1 MTNDLE
7 LQSHRPAFLTPSNWR
22 AIITRYRVPT
32 LILVLTVLPWL
43 LPSKALAVNIL
54 IYGLYAVGFNLLF
67 GYTGLLSFGHAAF
80 LGAGAYGCGIAIV
93 HLGIGWLGAMI
104 LGVLASGVLA
114 VLMGVLSI
122 RSRGIYFSMVTLA
135 LGQLVYYIAYQATD
149 WTGGENG
156 LRGIDASSVGLGFGR
171 ISLIDPI
178 QKYYFVLV
186 FVAAALW
193 ILSRLLSSPFGAV
206 IEAIRENENRA
217 QACGYNVRLVK
228 LSSFILSGL
237 FCGLAGS
244 LSALHLTIV
253 PIDTLHYHTSG
264 LAVMMALLGGM
275 GSFAGPFVG
284 AAVFLLIED
293 VFSLLTSHWQLFAGT
308 IFMLFVLFLPRGI
321 WGTLVARGER

>member
-7 LQSHRPAFLTPSNWR
+7 LRSHRPAFLTPSNWR
-22 AIITRYRVPT
+22 AIITRYRAPA
-32 LILVLTVLPWL
+32 LILVLAVLPWL

-93 HLGIGWLGAMI
+93 HLGTGWLGAMI

-114 VLMGVLSI
+114 ILMGVLSI

-217 QACGYNVRLVK
+217 QACGYNVRLVR
-228 LSSFILSGL
+228 LFSFILSGL